1 MPDSNDL
8 KNLDSQL
15 KKTLLSAESFKKGS
29 SVDVSKSI
37 LKIQKTFTSLIDSV
51 RQLVTSVVSIKKIV
65 DNNSLKINSLK
76 NISKIQKI
84 RITGESIGSKLLVPP
99 AVKGV
104 TPPVLPA
111 VKGVTPPVTPAV
123 KGVTPPVTPA
133 VKGVTPPV
141 TPAVKGVTP
150 PVPPAVKGVTPPV
163 PPAVIGTP
171 PVPPAVKG
179 VTPPVTPAVIGT
191 PPVPPAVIGT
201 PPVPPAVIGTPPV
214 TPAVI
219 GTPPVPPVSGS
230 VPKLIDDLKKL
241 NIKVIDIEK
250 IVNNNSRKITSL
262 KNISKTQSTRISGEN
277 IGAKLPGSSASNVE
291 DSITK
296 IAASVASIAAI
307 LAGRQ
312 KALDNAAAFDRRK
325 AEQEKRRLAEANLE
339 KKFEGLKS
347 AAEKVIAPVKSILDR
362 IIDFFVTVFLGR
374 VVYKLLEWFGDKKN
388 ADKVKSI
395 GRFLKDFGPAIL
407 TAFVLFGTSFG
418 RLTLGLTKM
427 IGGFI
432 FKIGKVLIPQLLKLI
447 ARHPKAALAVGLLT
461 AGATIPAMFP
471 GTVDEQEKKTKSKP
485 GSTEDK
491 IKALE
496 QQKTNLNPLQKM
508 QGVGSEIDEQLST
521 LKTGQTKSY
530 GFSGGG
536 FNFKGMLGG
545 GGLGA
550 MLGPLGML
558 LGGALGSG
566 KPQEMF
572 GGFVSGEKGV
582 DKVPAMLSD
591 GEFVMSAGAVQ
602 KYGVDTLEGMNA
614 AGGGTNK
621 PKMISGT
628 TYAAGGGMIGD
639 EREKVRDPILE
650 KRDKL
655 ITSLNNYGSAITT
668 GGREKGG
675 DLLNAIKNLSS
686 TLSGGSVGQS
696 SGSGG
701 GQGGTGQSSSSPR
714 GSTSTGSLLTDPLG
728 AAKRIMGIKDSKPSS
743 SKPSS
748 PKPPA
753 SKSGTPGFF
762 EEIAQKLTGPG
773 ASTYLDAGTIYAKQM
788 LGGFDGPVSERNLGK
803 DSKAELQ
810 KAIQRAKKRTG
821 SEMAKAEAKIAQLRA
836 MGAKDGNSALETQK
850 SFLKKLKAGG
860 IRVQYTDYADEKGK
874 MSASAEN
881 AKNILGQFWAYGRDK
896 EEGGGYRVED
906 KYDFDPLKKK
916 VKDPK
921 TGKMVDKDL
930 DMGELVRDKMFGRNV
945 PFKERLQ
952 AAFLLNPLKGK
963 GDVDMVLGGKR
974 TAEEEMGLTGSK
986 TLLGGLLGMSGKPK
1000 EKNTKAQIPKSKPK
1014 NVRGG
1019 GVKPSTPPKPT
1030 VIYGPPAPQKRNRP
1044 GSGASTKTPSFSA
1057 SNPNGHRSKQE
1068 TLGLMR

>member
-8 KNLDSQL
+8 KSLDSQL
-15 KKTLLSAESFKKGS
+15 KKTLISAESFKKGS

-37 LKIQKTFTSLIDSV
+37 LNVQKTFGSLIGNV
-51 RQLVTSVVSIKKIV
+51 RQLVTSVVS
-65 DNNSLKINSLK
+65 L
-76 NISKIQKI
+76 
-84 RITGESIGSKLLVPP
+84 
-99 AVKGV
+99 
-104 TPPVLPA
+104 
-111 VKGVTPPVTPAV
+111 
-123 KGVTPPVTPA
+123 
-133 VKGVTPPV
+133 
-141 TPAVKGVTP
+141 
-150 PVPPAVKGVTPPV
+150 
-163 PPAVIGTP
+163 
-171 PVPPAVKG
+171 
-179 VTPPVTPAVIGT
+179 
-191 PPVPPAVIGT
+191 
-201 PPVPPAVIGTPPV
+201 
-214 TPAVI
+214 
-219 GTPPVPPVSGS
+219 
-230 VPKLIDDLKKL
+230 
-241 NIKVIDIEK
+241 EK
-250 IVNNNSRKITSL
+250 IVNNNSKKITIL

-296 IAASVASIAAI
+296 ISVSVASIAAI
-307 LAGRQ
+307 LAGRK
-312 KALDNAAAFDRRK
+312 KALDDTAAFDRRK
-325 AEQEKRRLAEANLE
+325 AEQEKRGLAEANLE
-339 KKFEGLKS
+339 KRFDGLKS
-347 AAEKVIAPVKSILDR
+347 AAEKIIAPVKSILDR

-628 TYAAGGGMIGD
+628 TYAAGGGMIGENPD
-639 EREKVRDPILE
+639 PNYKNPGEERRLDLIKSLE
-650 KRDKL
+650 R
-655 ITSLNNYGSAITT
+655 YGSAAVT
-668 GGREKGG
+668 GGIEKGG
-675 DLLNAIKNLSS
+675 DVLNAIKNLSS
-686 TLSGGSVGQS
+686 VLSGGGGGQS
-696 SGSGG
+696 SGGGSGG
-701 GQGGTGQSSSSPR
+701 
-714 GSTSTGSLLTDPLG
+714 
-728 AAKRIMGIKDSKPSS
+728 
-743 SKPSS
+743 
-748 PKPPA
+748 
-753 SKSGTPGFF
+753 F
-762 EEIAQKLTGPG
+762 
-773 ASTYLDAGTIYAKQM
+773 
-788 LGGFDGPVSERNLGK
+788 LGGLGYAGRVGGEVTK
-803 DSKAELQ
+803 KVAPTLS
-810 KAIQRAKKRTG
+810 RAG
-821 SEMAKAEAKIAQLRA
+821 
-836 MGAKDGNSALETQK
+836 
-850 SFLKKLKAGG
+850 
-860 IRVQYTDYADEKGK
+860 RVVGE
-874 MSASAEN
+874 
-881 AKNILGQFWAYGRDK
+881 
-896 EEGGGYRVED
+896 V
-906 KYDFDPLKKK
+906 KKK
-916 VKDPK
+916 VDPVIKGIPGFVGSTMSGINELSKNVTGASQEAIPALLNSVLGISKTDKNISTDMQRAILQAKATAKEKGRDFVEYEDYKGGGMSAGGLTMGRIGDKEFKRDDKGRIIGLRQVYDTNATAKGALDEGIQGIK
-921 TGKMVDKDL
+921 TGFGDL
-930 DMGELVRDKMFGRNV
+930 FGGRGFNMKAFGRGIYKPAEALLAATQQRGMTMHDVNFDEKVLGFKPGKEVLNDTQRQMIAGQKNREKLQEKRPWWDKMGLFGGAS
-945 PFKERLQ
+945 KEI
-952 AAFLLNPLKGK
+952 
-963 GDVDMVLGGKR
+963 
-974 TAEEEMGLTGSK
+974 
-986 TLLGGLLGMSGKPK
+986 K
-1000 EKNTKAQIPKSKPK
+1000 EKQRQAQIPKSKPK

-1019 GVKPSTPPKPT
+1019 GVKPPINPKPR
-1030 VIYGPPAPQKRNRP
+1030 VVYGPPAPKKRNVRGG
-1044 GSGASTKTPSFSA
+1044 GSSTKTPKFSA
-1057 SNPNGHRSKQE
+1057 SGPGGNAKQK
-1068 TLGLMR
+1068 TLGVTR